1 MLSSMKKHVEKRVE
15 GGMDVL
21 IKTKTGNYLGA
32 GTDGNVY
39 VTLVDSEGKKSR
51 DLKLNVLWKNDFE
64 RGAEGEYR
72 LRNVEVTAPIR
83 ELKLWRDNSFPL
95 DDWFCRSLSVQLNP
109 DDNGPTIYFPVDRW
123 IRAGGSVWLVPGGCC
138 LPQDD
143 THRDERQEELS
154 VMRERYK
161 SFIHTEGLLPML
173 EILPIEAKF
182 SKTQML
188 SMAKS
193 LAILGMTNLDIICAS
208 FFHQDGRWETFDSID
223 QVFLPGKVPKGK
235 TNWKTDENFGS
246 QRLTGT
252 NPTSIRVCTEIP
264 EGFGV
269 TAAMVEPFLYGL
281 KLEDA
286 LQKSRLYY
294 VDHTIMGIT
303 SMANK
308 RTPRPMCAPYGLFF
322 VNEKKD
328 LVPVAIQ
335 LYPNTGEEKHPVF
348 LPSDPPNT
356 WLLAKMW
363 FNCADACYHE
373 AVPHLGFTH
382 LLVEACNLAAKQNLS
397 ISHPIHRLL
406 EPHFIYMFHINNLAQ
421 RTLIDHS
428 LDQVTQIGAQGSFE
442 LQKHRVKTWRL
453 DREGTL
459 PEDLKFRGVAN
470 ADDLPKY
477 YYRDDA
483 LPTYDVIKKHVT
495 LVVNYFYSPDGEGKC
510 TKLDA
515 DHEIQAFAK
524 ALVESGIQGVPGNG
538 KLSTVDELVQILTC
552 IIFTASVQHAAV
564 NFMQWDQYGFVPNM
578 PLVLEGEPPKN
589 KEALTEQDVL
599 DALPSKY
606 QTLRI
611 NLLTEVLSERSTQPL
626 GDFEVKYLQG
636 DKAEKVLNS
645 FQEDLAK
652 IAKDIEHENSTQ
664 RFKPYDY
671 LDPRQIPNAISI

>member
-1 MLSSMKKHVEKRVE
+1 
-15 GGMDVL
+15 MDVL
-21 IKTKTGNYLGA
+21 IKTKTGNFLGA
-32 GTDGNVY
+32 GTNGAVY
-39 VTLVDSEGKKSR
+39 VKLVSSDGKESS
-51 DLKLNVLWKNDFE
+51 DLMLDVLWKNDFE
-64 RGAEGEYR
+64 QGAEGEYW
-72 LRNVEVTAPIR
+72 LSNVAVTAPVR
-83 ELKLWRDNSFPL
+83 ELKLSRDTIYPL
-95 DDWFCRSLSVQLNP
+95 DQWFCRSLSVQLSP
-109 DDNGPTIYFPVDRW
+109 GENGPIYYFPVDRW
-123 IRAGGSVWLVPGGCC
+123 IGAGGYVWLVPGGCC

-143 THRDERQEELS
+143 WHPHERQKELL
-154 VMRERYK
+154 VMKERYK
-161 SFIHTEGLLPML
+161 SFSHTEGLLPML
-173 EILPIEAKF
+173 KKLPAEASF
-182 SKTQML
+182 SKVQVD
-188 SMAKS
+188 SMVKS
-193 LAILGMTNLDIICAS
+193 ASILGMTNLDIFYAS
-208 FFHQDGRWETFDSID
+208 FFHQDDGRWGTFDSID
-223 QVFLPGKVPKGK
+223 QVFPPRKVPKGK

-252 NPTSIRVCTEIP
+252 NPTSIRVCKEIP

-269 TAAMVEPFLYGL
+269 TAAMVEPFLHGL
-281 KLEDA
+281 KLEAA
-286 LQKSRLYY
+286 LQKNRLYY

-308 RTPRPMCAPYGLFF
+308 TAPRHMCAPFGLFF

-335 LYPNTGEEKHPVF
+335 LYPNTGDEQHPVF

-363 FNCADACYHE
+363 FNCADANYHE

-397 ISHPIHRLL
+397 ISHPIHLLL
-406 EPHFIYMFHINNLAQ
+406 EPHFIYMFAINNLALY
-421 RTLIDHS
+421 TLISDGGG
-428 LDQVTQIGAQGSFE
+428 LDQTTQIGAQGSFK
-442 LQKHRVKTWRL
+442 LLKQRVKTWRL

-495 LVVNYFYSPDGEGKC
+495 LVVNYFYSPDAEGKS

-515 DHEIQAFAK
+515 DREIQAFAK

-538 KLSTVDELVQILTC
+538 KLTTVDELVQILTS

-589 KEALTEQDVL
+589 KEALSEQAVL
-599 DALPSKY
+599 DALPSKFH
-606 QTLRI
+606 TLRI
-611 NLLTEVLSERSTQPL
+611 NLLTELLSERATKPL

-645 FQEDLAK
+645 FKEDLAK